1 MNGFLFKSGVYYI
14 NTLLK
19 SFNHNS
25 TVNDHIYTRKNWSL
39 QRQIEADLTILGRTT
54 LVTQINFIKCH
65 IYMIGF

>member
-14 NTLLK
+14 NTLFK

-39 QRQIEADLTILGRTT
+39 QQQIEADLTILGRTT
-54 LVTQINFIKCH
+54 LVTQINFI
-65 IYMIGF
+65 

>member
-19 SFNHNS
+19 SFNHNF

-54 LVTQINFIKCH
+54 LVTQINFI
-65 IYMIGF
+65 

>member
-25 TVNDHIYTRKNWSL
+25 TVNDHIYTSL

-54 LVTQINFIKCH
+54 LVTQINFI
-65 IYMIGF
+65 

>member
-54 LVTQINFIKCH
+54 LVT
-65 IYMIGF
+65 

>member
-39 QRQIEADLTILGRTT
+39 QRQIEADLTILGRNT
-54 LVTQINFIKCH
+54 LVTQINFI
-65 IYMIGF
+65 

>member
-1 MNGFLFKSGVYYI
+1 MNRFLFKSGVYYI

-54 LVTQINFIKCH
+54 LVTQINFI
-65 IYMIGF
+65 

>member
-39 QRQIEADLTILGRTT
+39 QRQIEVDLTILGRTT
-54 LVTQINFIKCH
+54 LVTQINFI
-65 IYMIGF
+65 

>member
-54 LVTQINFIKCH
+54 LVTQINFI
-65 IYMIGF
+65 

>member
-25 TVNDHIYTRKNWSL
+25 TVNDHIYSRKNWSL

-54 LVTQINFIKCH
+54 LVTQLNFI
-65 IYMIGF
+65 

>member
-25 TVNDHIYTRKNWSL
+25 TVNDHIYTRKNWNL

-54 LVTQINFIKCH
+54 LVTQINFI
-65 IYMIGF
+65 

>member
-39 QRQIEADLTILGRTT
+39 QRQIEVDLTILGRTT
-54 LVTQINFIKCH
+54 PVTPLNFI
-65 IYMIGF
+65 

>member
-1 MNGFLFKSGVYYI
+1 MNGFLFKSGVCYI

-25 TVNDHIYTRKNWSL
+25 TVNDRIYTRKNWSL

-54 LVTQINFIKCH
+54 LVTQINFI
-65 IYMIGF
+65 

>member
-1 MNGFLFKSGVYYI
+1 MNGFLFKSGVYYV

-54 LVTQINFIKCH
+54 LVTQINFI
-65 IYMIGF
+65 

>member
-39 QRQIEADLTILGRTT
+39 QRQMEADLTILSRTT
-54 LVTQINFIKCH
+54 LVTQINFI
-65 IYMIGF
+65 